1 VANATL
7 ERLQIGSDQYIIR
20 LMKRLKVA
28 AGISYKKA
36 RITSF
41 SDVGHLISTCAL
53 LGPDEALPLHI
64 LHQKLLTLMSVD
76 LMCRPSDLTRIF
88 RSFKDAGRNEQIRF
102 GKDTSAGTRP
112 RSYYEVRF
120 YDSKELDIGG
130 SRKNSTNDYFSW
142 WVRVYFASKAH
153 LCSGRCLTNF
163 LARSDTSMVPRVDL
177 PHAKIHAH
185 PLFFGPLSPRL
196 DSTYAAPSATHLSSL
211 VKELM
216 DRDAH
221 FGYMTPC
228 NLRGGGSSKCVQLA
242 PDMLS
247 AVVKHCRWTTPD
259 TFNKS
264 YRLPVTC
271 RAGPVICSLPT
282 VTEILRHG
290 VRCSPPVDLRRFNQP
305 PDRWIGRLIPAV
317 GAIMAFDDGVYS
329 VQNSRGRT
337 AQYCHSDL
345 MQLI

>member
-1 VANATL
+1 LEFILQHAEKAGISRAQTNRQFALLKHGYPKAYDTPWANFVTWWWANPPSTGPSDLSPDTVSVPRLAAYLELLADSKCHESVRTARTSISTAVANATL

-196 DSTYAAPSATHLSSL
+196 IFH
-211 VKELM
+211 
-216 DRDAH
+216 H
-221 FGYMTPC
+221 
-228 NLRGGGSSKCVQLA
+228 
-242 PDMLS
+242 
-247 AVVKHCRWTTPD
+247 
-259 TFNKS
+259 
-264 YRLPVTC
+264 
-271 RAGPVICSLPT
+271 
-282 VTEILRHG
+282 
-290 VRCSPPVDLRRFNQP
+290 
-305 PDRWIGRLIPAV
+305 
-317 GAIMAFDDGVYS
+317 
-329 VQNSRGRT
+329 
-337 AQYCHSDL
+337 
-345 MQLI
+345 